1 MVYERGSWPIRL
13 QQIIDD
19 FSVVED
25 SMERIE
31 MLFEYAEEI
40 DELPMSEWSEDTKV
54 HGCQSEAHVLPM
66 QNEDGT
72 FHLQGASDA
81 KLVQGLMAITAIAI
95 EGLSPSEVAT
105 FSPDYTS
112 EMGLMNALTPSRA
125 NGFRNMFRKVVLAA
139 QEMGE

>member
-19 FSVVED
+19 FCEVED

-95 EGLSPSEVAT
+95 EGLSPIEVAT

-125 NGFRNMFRKVVLAA
+125 NGFRNMFRKVVHAA
-139 QEMGE
+139 REMVE

>member
-1 MVYERGSWPIRL
+1 MYEAGSWPVRL
-13 QQIIDD
+13 QQIIDE
-19 FSVVED
+19 FSEVDD

-31 MLFEYAEEI
+31 MLFEYAREI
-40 DELPMSEWSEDTKV
+40 DELPMSEWCDDTKV

-66 QNEDGT
+66 QNDDGT
-72 FHLQGASDA
+72 FHLMGASDA
-81 KLVQGLMAITAIAI
+81 KLVQGLMAITAIAL
-95 EGLSPSEVAT
+95 EGLAPSEVAI
-105 FSPDYTS
+105 FSSDYAS

>member
-1 MVYERGSWPIRL
+1 MMYEAGSWPIRL
-13 QQIIDD
+13 QQIIDE
-19 FSVVED
+19 FSEVDD

-31 MLFEYAEEI
+31 MLFEYAQGI
-40 DELPMSEWSEDTKV
+40 DELPMSEWCDDTKV

-66 QNEDGT
+66 QNDDGT
-72 FHLQGASDA
+72 FHLMGASDA
-81 KLVQGLMAITAIAI
+81 KLVQGLMAITAIAL
-95 EGLSPSEVAT
+95 EGLAPSEVAI
-105 FSPDYTS
+105 FSSDYAS

>member
-1 MVYERGSWPIRL
+1 MYEAGSWPIRL
-13 QQIIDD
+13 QQIIDE
-19 FSVVED
+19 FSEVDD

-31 MLFEYAEEI
+31 MLFEYAQEI
-40 DELPMSEWSEDTKV
+40 DELPMSEWCDDTKV

-66 QNEDGT
+66 KNDDGT
-72 FHLQGASDA
+72 FHLMGASDA
-81 KLVQGLMAITAIAI
+81 KLVQGLMAITAIAL
-95 EGLSPSEVAT
+95 EGLAPSEVAI
-105 FSPDYTS
+105 FSSDYAS